1 MIWIIISLY
10 GVIGYHMTLSEG
22 HMIAITPY
30 KETLVPHLVAT
41 LIYLSQI
48 YSYYKRGDT
57 SLLRSHIL
65 SIVINLQFR
74 GLAIVPL
81 LVCTHMY
88 QISLYSENSFPVD
101 IEFIF

>member
-1 MIWIIISLY
+1 M
-10 GVIGYHMTLSEG
+10 
-22 HMIAITPY
+22 
-30 KETLVPHLVAT
+30 PHLVAT

-74 GLAIVPL
+74 GLPIVPL
-81 LVCTHMY
+81 LVGTHMY

-101 IEFIF
+101 KEFIFNLKDTIFKIVDRP